1 MYGELSSEVQRL
13 RENLTTSGGKLTSLE
28 MNRRRNLLENLA
40 TSGGKLTSLEMNRR
54 RNLLE
59 NLARKCGTVRDKLTE
74 LGPVSGAATRTQL
87 LADLGTSSWG
97 VSPGQETNKRNVP
110 NRTGVREDQR

>member
-13 RENLTTSGGKLTSLE
+13 RENLT
-28 MNRRRNLLENLA
+28 